1 MCFAGM
7 EDDVKN
13 LVERVAAKAEVK
25 VLDARIDHGHLNMLV
40 EHRGWVRS
48 ADLLEHHLDQPAED
62 YTDEPSNIR
71 HIQPQVQVPAFLA
84 ASR

>member
-7 EDDVKN
+7 EEDVVS
-13 LVERVAAKAEVK
+13 LVKQVAAKAEVH
-25 VLDARIDHGHLNMLV
+25 VLDARIEHGHLNMLV

-48 ADLLEHHLDQPAED
+48 ADLLEHHVDLVDDDFDDQPA
-62 YTDEPSNIR
+62 NVR
-71 HIQPQVQVPAFLA
+71 HLQQQVPAFLA

>member
-7 EDDVKN
+7 EDDIKSLVKQ
-13 LVERVAAKAEVK
+13 VAAKAEVN

-48 ADLLEHHLDQPAED
+48 ADLLEHHVDLVVDEDLSDQPV
-62 YTDEPSNIR
+62 NVR
-71 HIQPQVQVPAFLA
+71 HISPQVPAFLA

>member
-1 MCFAGM
+1 MCIAGM
-7 EDDVKN
+7 EDDVKS
-13 LVERVAAKAEVK
+13 LVKQVAAKAEVN

-48 ADLLEHHLDQPAED
+48 ADLLEQHMDQVVDEDLSDQPV
-62 YTDEPSNIR
+62 NVR
-71 HIQPQVQVPAFLA
+71 HIAPQVPAFLA

>member
-7 EDDVKN
+7 EDDVKS

-40 EHRGWVRS
+40 ENRGWVRS
-48 ADLLEHHLDQPAED
+48 ADLLEHHVIQVGED
-62 YTDEPSNIR
+62 MDDEPMSVR
-71 HIQPQVQVPAFLA
+71 HIQPQVPAFLA

>member
-7 EDDVKN
+7 EDDVKH

-40 EHRGWVRS
+40 ENRGWVRS
-48 ADLLEHHLDQPAED
+48 AVLLEHQVLQVVED
-62 YTDEPSNIR
+62 LSDEPVNVR
-71 HIQPQVQVPAFLA
+71 HIQPQVPAFLA

>member
-7 EDDVKN
+7 EDDVKH

-40 EHRGWVRS
+40 ENRGWVRS
-48 ADLLEHHLDQPAED
+48 ADLLEHHLEQTAED
-62 YTDEPSNIR
+62 YSDQPVNVR
-71 HIQPQVQVPAFLA
+71 HIRPQVPAFLA

>member
-1 MCFAGM
+1 M
-7 EDDVKN
+7 EDDVKS

-40 EHRGWVRS
+40 ENRGWVRS
-48 ADLLEHHLDQPAED
+48 ADLLEHHVIQVTED
-62 YTDEPSNIR
+62 LSDEPMNVR
-71 HIQPQVQVPAFLA
+71 HIQPQPQVPAFLA